1 MNENRSTTREKRCS
15 WCGLSKFGEHRCI
28 CDSPSFEM
36 MEQCVDCGEWKP
48 VDRLT
53 VNFDDPEERPFCAI
67 GCSVDV

>member
-1 MNENRSTTREKRCS
+1 MVEVVNSS
-15 WCGLSKFGEHRCI
+15 WFVAASVGFNPAHSGAGNPPRYL
-28 CDSPSFEM
+28 FEM

-53 VNFDDPEERPFCAI
+53 VDFDDPEERPFCAI